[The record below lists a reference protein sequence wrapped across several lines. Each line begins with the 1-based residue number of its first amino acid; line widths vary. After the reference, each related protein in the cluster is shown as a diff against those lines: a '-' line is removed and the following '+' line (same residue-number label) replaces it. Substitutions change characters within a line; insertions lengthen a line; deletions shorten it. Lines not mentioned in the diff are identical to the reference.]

1 MALDDT
7 DPIVTESAG
16 EALQAIGTPQALK
29 ALERLQAREGVMTDT
44 IAPRS
49 PWLILSLFWGSILF
63 SLMLP
68 WGLLT
73 LFEVSAHRRS
83 VAEALR
89 RVRLHF
95 FAPGHH
101 YYLIGLLSAAP
112 FMVCAVFLLFH
123 LNDQVQP
130 ALFSRRLSGVLGGL
144 VLMFG
149 IAFWTHLSA
158 LLYPDAQGALAL
170 LLPPL
175 YPCGP
180 DPSGI
185 CHGPPFQAFIHLIRR
200 GDGELA

>member
-1 MALDDT
+1 M
-7 DPIVTESAG
+7 SN
-16 EALQAIGTPQALK
+16 
-29 ALERLQAREGVMTDT
+29 T
-44 IAPRS
+44 IARRS
-49 PWLILSLFWGSILF
+49 PWLISSLFWGSILL

-73 LFEVSAHRRS
+73 LFEVSAHRRTLG
-83 VAEALR
+83 EALR
-89 RVRLHF
+89 HVTLHF

-130 ALFSRRLSGVLGGL
+130 AQFSRRLSGVLGSL

-158 LLYPDAQGALAL
+158 LLYPDAQGTLVYFF
-170 LLPPL
+170 LPYILVVLIPL
-175 YPCGP
+175 GYAMGRL
-180 DPSGI
+180 
-185 CHGPPFQAFIHLIRR
+185 FQAFIHLIRR